1 MTEQA
6 PTLQVLS
13 TEQRLDRYIQVVHQK
28 TQLELE
34 IALAKENVK
43 ELNAQIHALDEE
55 LIEMTRLYTSGQQVL
70 GVV

>member
-13 TEQRLDRYIQVVHQK
+13 IEQRLDRYIQVVHQK

-34 IALAKENVK
+34 IALAKENLK
-43 ELNAQIHALDEE
+43 ELNSQINALDDE
-55 LIEMTRLYTSGQQVL
+55 LVEMTRLYTSGQQVL